1 MHRRKALSGALTI
14 VGAISVALLSGA
26 ESAAGREAVALRGTV
41 RYVAPT
47 GSDSAP
53 GTLDRPW
60 RTVQRGLDSVR
71 PGDTVVVRAGTYR
84 ENLAFTRSGSPGAPV
99 TLRSFAGERAV
110 LRPSASDPS
119 YPLRIKNAYSRV
131 QGFVIEGASASNT
144 VNVYV
149 TEDAHHATF
158 AYCEVRNARRGSGI
172 FVDHA
177 AFRINIVGN
186 TVHGNN
192 EPGEQH
198 QAIYYEASRGVVAN
212 NVVYGQTNGFGIQL
226 RTDASS
232 GPTDVLVS
240 NNTVTGNSLGGIVV
254 EHPAVRLTIV
264 NNIAAYNGGT
274 GIRGYFADED
284 HPDDSAGVGNV
295 VHHNLVFGNRG
306 HGNLHSDAITTGPS
320 SGRRILAFGRNLV
333 GNPRFVSLAQADFH
347 LRAGSPALGRS
358 VRKHTPPRDRDGRLR
373 RSRASLDLGAFE
385 RSS

>member
-1 MHRRKALSGALTI
+1 MHRLRRPLRSAAI
-14 VGAISVALLSGA
+14 VSAISVVLLAGA
-26 ESAAGREAVALRGTV
+26 ASAAGREAAALHGTI

-84 ENLAFTRSGSPGAPV
+84 ENLAFTRSGRPGAPV
-99 TLRSFAGERAV
+99 TLRSFAGERVV
-110 LRPSASDPS
+110 LRPGASDPS

-149 TEDAHHATF
+149 TEDAHHATL
-158 AYCEVRNARRGSGI
+158 ADCEVRDAKRGSGI

-192 EPGEQH
+192 EPGVQH
-198 QAIYYEASRGVVAN
+198 QAIYYEASHGVVAN

-226 RTDASS
+226 RTDALV
-232 GPTDVLVS
+232 GPD
-240 NNTVTGNSLGGIVV
+240 
-254 EHPAVRLTIV
+254 R
-264 NNIAAYNGGT
+264 
-274 GIRGYFADED
+274 R
-284 HPDDSAGVGNV
+284 AGVEQ
-295 VHHNLVFGNRG
+295 HRYRQQ
-306 HGNLHSDAITTGPS
+306 P
-320 SGRRILAFGRNLV
+320 GR
-333 GNPRFVSLAQADFH
+333 H
-347 LRAGSPALGRS
+347 
-358 VRKHTPPRDRDGRLR
+358 R
-373 RSRASLDLGAFE
+373 RRASPPSGS
-385 RSS
+385 RS